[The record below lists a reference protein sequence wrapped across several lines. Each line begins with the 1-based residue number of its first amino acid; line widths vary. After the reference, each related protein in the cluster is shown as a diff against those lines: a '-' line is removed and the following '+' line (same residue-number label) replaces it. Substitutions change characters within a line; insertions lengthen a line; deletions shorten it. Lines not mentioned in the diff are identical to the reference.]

1 VQVKTKNMVVGALV
15 VLFVGL
21 LWFQFVY
28 SPMSSKASKA
38 RHASHEADVTAA
50 NLRRT
55 IDQANAAAKNAKKHD
70 PATDLMLAAVP
81 IDAAE
86 ASFLRSVDALRVTS
100 GAAWQSITPS
110 TPTSSGT
117 MSTITIGISVQG
129 TQNQLLAYAGGLGR
143 LKRLFV
149 LDNVSIGDG
158 GSVAA
163 PGSTS
168 RPAAGST
175 FSGGQLQMQITGRIF
190 GQLGVVAPAGG
201 TAGSAGGTTPVAG
214 APAPTGGTQNG

>member
-1 VQVKTKNMVVGALV
+1 MQVKTKNLVVGALV
-15 VLFVGL
+15 VFFVGL

-28 SPMSSKASKA
+28 SPMQSKASKA
-38 RHASHEADVTAA
+38 RHATHEADVTAA
-50 NLRRT
+50 NLRKA
-55 IDQANAAAKNAKKHD
+55 IDQSNAAAKKTKSHD
-70 PATDLMLAAVP
+70 PTTDLMIAAVP
-81 IDAAE
+81 VDAAE
-86 ASFLRSVDALRVTS
+86 ASFLRSVDALRVAS

-117 MSTITIGISVQG
+117 ISTITVGISVQG
-129 TQNQLLAYAGGLGR
+129 TQGQLLTYANGLGH

-149 LDNVSIGDG
+149 LDNLSLGDG

-168 RPAAGST
+168 RPAPGAT
-175 FSGGQLQMQITGRIF
+175 FSGNQLQMQITGRIF
-190 GQLGVVAPAGG
+190 GQPGAVAPAGG
-201 TAGSAGGTTPVAG
+201 TTGAGGGTTPVTG